1 MSSIRVSGNT
11 SGHYDLTVPDVA
23 GSNTIALDKIVVA
36 DSSGNV
42 GIGVTSPNN
51 KLEVDGT
58 IAFSK
63 NGTSGNRWLL
73 IEGADGTY
81 AGTMNIQA
89 GFGSSAAGGA
99 IKLYAHQHATYPGST
114 WIGRSAGAAGNIMFG
129 NGGTGPASANQ
140 IQVVINPSGN
150 LGIGTTSPA
159 QKLVVSGGTSDVS
172 VLFNSTD
179 TAYHNF
185 GITKSGSLVKMGEF
199 NNAGDTHSFP
209 ILSIEMNGDK
219 VRIGDSTIGNE
230 PLNVTFNGRAG
241 IQVGSKTGEGAYIVL
256 DGPNNGDGGGGDY
269 AYIEHNSSGILNF
282 NVGSSTSGTT
292 TRMAIHP
299 EGYILN
305 DQPRFATRINYVSG
319 FRSTGVISNWQPPH
333 VNQGSHFNY
342 SNGRFT
348 APVAGTYRFEF
359 HTNVLRDGIGVYY
372 LEWYKNGVNI
382 AGTVGGRIYDQWDG
396 GWANACG
403 FVMMD
408 LNVNDYVEFWHSGGP
423 ITLDGNGYGQYCGYL
438 VG

>member
-23 GSNTIALDKIVVA
+23 GQNTIPLDRVVTTDTNGHIQISGGSTNNDDSAAVITAASTEHAKIRIDTSSTINHRATLALE
-36 DSSGNV
+36 SG
-42 GIGVTSPNN
+42 SY
-51 KLEVDGT
+51 EVN
-58 IAFSK
+58 IA
-63 NGTSGNRWLL
+63 TSGLDEMRFSTQNTSDALF
-73 IEGADGTY
+73 I
-81 AGTMNIQA
+81 
-89 GFGSSAAGGA
+89 GSN
-99 IKLYAHQHATYPGST
+99 
-114 WIGRSAGAAGNIMFG
+114 GNI
-129 NGGTGPASANQ
+129 
-140 IQVVINPSGN
+140 
-150 LGIGTTSPA
+150 GIGTSSLA

-199 NNAGDTHSFP
+199 NNGGDTHSFP

-219 VRIGDSTIGNE
+219 VRVGDSTIGNE
-230 PLNVTFNGRAG
+230 LLNVTFNGRGG

-256 DGPNNGDGGGGDY
+256 DGPNNGDGAGGDY
-269 AYIEHNSSGILNF
+269 SYIEHDSLGRLNF
-282 NVGSSTSGTT
+282 NVGNSSSGTT

-305 DQPRFATRINYVSG
+305 DQPRFATTINYVSG
-319 FRSTGVISNWQPPH
+319 FRSTGVISNWRSPH
-333 VNQGSHFNY
+333 VNQGGHFNA

-359 HTNVLRDGIGVYY
+359 HDNVLRDGTGVYY
-372 LEWYKNGVNI
+372 LEWYKNGSGI
-382 AGTVGGRIYDQWDG
+382 AGSVGGRIYDQWDG

-403 FVMMD
+403 FVVMD
-408 LNVNDYVEFWHSGGP
+408 LAVNDFVEFWHTGGS
-423 ITLDGNGYGQYCGYL
+423 ITLDGNSYGQYCGYL
-438 VG
+438 LG

>member
-11 SGHYDLTVPDVA
+11 SGYYDLTVPDVA
-23 GSNTIALDKIVVA
+23 GQNTIPLDRVVTT
-36 DSSGNV
+36 DTN
-42 GIGVTSPNN
+42 
-51 KLEVDGT
+51 
-58 IAFSK
+58 
-63 NGTSGNRWLL
+63 
-73 IEGADGTY
+73 
-81 AGTMNIQA
+81 
-89 GFGSSAAGGA
+89 
-99 IKLYAHQHATYPGST
+99 
-114 WIGRSAGAAGNIMFG
+114 
-129 NGGTGPASANQ
+129 
-140 IQVVINPSGN
+140 GN
-150 LGIGTTSPA
+150 LGIGTTSPQSTLHLGNNTVTGEVATQFQNSGVAGAFIGVEGSSGNRFLGSSTDNMFIGTTSADGLELATNNNVRMVIDSSGNVGIGTSSLA

-199 NNAGDTHSFP
+199 NNDGDTHSFP

-219 VRIGDSTIGNE
+219 VRVGDSTIGNE
-230 PLNVTFNGRAG
+230 LLNVTFNGRSG

-256 DGPNNGDGGGGDY
+256 DGPNNGDAAGGDY

-305 DQPRFATRINYVSG
+305 DQPRFATTINYVSG
-319 FRSTGVISNWQPPH
+319 FRSTGVISNWRSPH
-333 VNQGSHFNY
+333 VNQGGHFNS

-359 HTNVLRDGIGVYY
+359 HDNVLRDGTGVYY
-372 LEWYKNGVNI
+372 LEWYKNGSNI
-382 AGTVGGRIYDQWDG
+382 AGSVGGRIYDQWDG

-403 FVMMD
+403 FVVMD
-408 LNVNDYVEFWHSGGP
+408 LAVNDFVEFWHTGGS
-423 ITLDGNGYGQYCGYL
+423 ITLDGNSYGQYCGYL
-438 VG
+438 LG